1 MVGSRLKIV
10 TESVEGAIQMA
21 GLLLL
26 SPLLRSRYNRWGA
39 TDAEVIR
46 SLPGDELIP
55 HPIQGYTRAI
65 TVRARAADLWPW
77 LVQMG
82 QGRGGLYS
90 YEGLENLVGCRI
102 RNVERIVPELQDLK
116 VGDLIRLGP
125 KGYPCFRVWKIEPE
139 RALVLVAADP
149 KTEQAVD
156 PTPQEKGFSAATWQF
171 FLEERGD
178 GTTRL
183 ITRQRLVYSRD
194 MALMWRMVEPVDFVM
209 GRKMMRNL
217 KRLAERRV

>member
-1 MVGSRLKIV
+1 MSDGRLKILA
-10 TESVEGAIQMA
+10 ESVEGAVQIA
-21 GLLLL
+21 GLLLF
-26 SPLLRSRYNRWGA
+26 SPLLRARYNRWGA

-65 TVRARAADLWPW
+65 TIRARAADLWPW

-90 YEGLENLVGCRI
+90 YEGLQNLVGCRI
-102 RNVERIVPELQDLK
+102 RNVERIVPEFQDLK
-116 VGDLIRLGP
+116 VGDLIHLGP
-125 KGYPCFRVWKIEPE
+125 KGYPCFRVWNIEPE

-156 PTPQEKGFSAATWQF
+156 PTPKEKGFSAATWQF

>member
-1 MVGSRLKIV
+1 MSARRLKILA
-10 TESVEGAIQMA
+10 ESVEGAIQIA

-46 SLPGDELIP
+46 PLPGDELIP
-55 HPIQGYTRAI
+55 HPVQGYTRAI
-65 TVRARAADLWPW
+65 TVRARAGDLWPW

-102 RNVERIVPELQDLK
+102 RNVERIVPELQDPK

-183 ITRQRLVYSRD
+183 ITRQRLVYSHD

>member
-1 MVGSRLKIV
+1 MSNSRLKTIA
-10 TESVEGAIQMA
+10 ESVVGAIEIA

-26 SPLLRSRYNRWGA
+26 SPVLRSWYNRWGA

-46 SLPGDELIP
+46 SLPGDEWIP
-55 HPIQGYTRAI
+55 LPLQVRTRAI
-65 TVRARAADLWPW
+65 TIHARTADLWPW

-102 RNVERIVPELQDLK
+102 RNVNRIVPEFQDLK

-125 KGYPCFRVWKIEPE
+125 KGYPCFRVWKVEPA
-139 RALVLVAADP
+139 RSLVLVAADP

-156 PTPQEKGFSAATWQF
+156 PTPKEKGFSAATWQF
-171 FLEERGD
+171 FLEERSD
-178 GTTRL
+178 GATRL
-183 ITRQRLVYSRD
+183 IIRQRLVYSRD
-194 MALMWRMVEPVDFVM
+194 MALMWRLVEPVDFVM

-217 KRLAERRV
+217 RRLAGHQT